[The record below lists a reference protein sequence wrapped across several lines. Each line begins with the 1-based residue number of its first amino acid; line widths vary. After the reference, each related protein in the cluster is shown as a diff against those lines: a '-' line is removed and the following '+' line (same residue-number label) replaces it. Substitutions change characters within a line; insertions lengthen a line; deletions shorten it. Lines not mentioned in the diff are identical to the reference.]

1 MRRTRSAALCVVGG
15 FLAATCGGC
24 AAASSDQQITS
35 HVGQGTYQGYG
46 GTAIVGADGR
56 TITVGSYPAEDCP
69 RTITPVARES
79 ATQVALFLEYV
90 MPPNP
95 PLCRQA
101 AVALVD
107 ARDITL
113 REPLGNRKLID
124 GATSQAI
131 GRISAGLVLRLT
143 ALPVGYRLSD
153 FIPAVDLSR
162 AQSLGPAGASQI
174 YDSLN
179 SADALIIKQSAGSL
193 RVPGPGPGGWTS
205 IRVRG
210 HPGRATRNLITWR
223 ENGLTDLIVVGA
235 QNGPD
240 EPQVLSTQ
248 QLIAIADSAS
258 AYNSGP
264 IPIVGN
270 EAGPGPPEHSVIW

>member
-1 MRRTRSAALCVVGG
+1 MIPRMRRTRSAALCVVGG

-113 REPLGNRKLID
+113 REPLGNRKLVD

-131 GRISAGLVLRLT
+131 VWISARFVLRPT
-143 ALPVGYRLSD
+143 VLPAGYRLSD
-153 FIPAVDLSR
+153 LIPAGDFLQTHSPR
-162 AQSLGPAGASQI
+162 PAGCAQRYVSKAGAVELVI
-174 YDSLN
+174 T
-179 SADALIIKQSAGSL
+179 QSAGSVRL
-193 RVPGPGPGGWTS
+193 QGSGEWIP

-210 HPGRATRNLITWR
+210 HPGRAARNVITWR
-223 ENGLTDLIVVGA
+223 ENGLTDYISVGTGT
-235 QNGPD
+235 NPN

-248 QLIAIADSAS
+248 QLIAVADSAPS
-258 AYNSGP
+258 YNSGP

-270 EAGPGPPEHSVIW
+270 G